1 MTSEASSTRQD
12 RAASRPS
19 QRVQQ
24 REDTRRALLVAAR
37 ALFMAQGVEPV
48 AMDRIAAAAGVSRAT
63 IYLHFSGKPVLLEA
77 LLWEDWAGQVRLF
90 ERLRQVDFQAAGQ
103 IEAWLSRVAE
113 GMRRASDSFAI
124 HRAAIGQNAELTLHH
139 QRHREQLAR
148 LLLEAVGAGA
158 VAGAARIH
166 AELIVA
172 EIEYLAT
179 AAAIGWTPQDMAIAL
194 PMVATRMRDFSI
206 ERGNVESHWTK
217 V

>member
-1 MTSEASSTRQD
+1 MPSEASSTRQD

-90 ERLRQVDFQAAGQ
+90 ERLRQVDFQADGQ

-148 LLLEAVGAGA
+148 LLLEAVGAA
-158 VAGAARIH
+158 AAGAARIH

-179 AAAIGWTPQDMAIAL
+179 AAAIGWTAQDMAIAL
-194 PMVATRMRDFSI
+194 PMVAARMRDFST
-206 ERGNVESHWTK
+206 ERGNVESDWTQ